1 MDLDEPTISDREMA
15 QFHIMAHTRAWVEL
29 GQPVEMRV
37 PTLKSFT
44 RMQDPH
50 DRSNPLRGRL
60 RGEDVNVGK
69 GTSLETALGLTSATP
84 LEVLAARVA
93 CFINPE
99 TIVESADT
107 LAYLLSA
114 CIAKIQEEE
123 SHEADGSVAPPVLL
137 EVADRILHEFL
148 DLENSFYLAHYMR
161 FAIAQDHIELAH
173 IEQLSFFAKILA
185 EFYTVIHGP
194 LPQSPGEDEQE
205 ETQEHETPEEA
216 EPEELEPAD
225 SGMTQADAFHMVRL
239 ISVLDT
245 RMFVRVATS
254 TGAYPT
260 KHIARPSY
268 ANVTRMPLAADARVA
283 QITRANEMIARLAN
297 PRLAGIE
304 RDTTVQ
310 LAGILERTMGAERA
324 KRFCEMSFWAFYDAK
339 DDENADTWEVMRVFI
354 DMEFLCQM
362 GRPFHLEHFR
372 RDIEIISDQEGG
384 RIVFAG
390 GASIS
395 FEGMRSLFRPSL
407 GGAI

>member
-137 EVADRILHEFL
+137 EVADRILLQFL

-161 FAIAQDHIELAH
+161 FAIAQDHIELIAH
-173 IEQLSFFAKILA
+173 IEQLSFFAR
-185 EFYTVIHGP
+185 FYGVLHRHPWATAAITRRGRA
-194 LPQSPGEDEQE
+194 GR

-216 EPEELEPAD
+216 EPEELEPA
-225 SGMTQADAFHMVRL
+225 
-239 ISVLDT
+239 
-245 RMFVRVATS
+245 
-254 TGAYPT
+254 
-260 KHIARPSY
+260 
-268 ANVTRMPLAADARVA
+268 
-283 QITRANEMIARLAN
+283 TRA
-297 PRLAGIE
+297 
-304 RDTTVQ
+304 
-310 LAGILERTMGAERA
+310 
-324 KRFCEMSFWAFYDAK
+324 
-339 DDENADTWEVMRVFI
+339 
-354 DMEFLCQM
+354 
-362 GRPFHLEHFR
+362 
-372 RDIEIISDQEGG
+372 
-384 RIVFAG
+384 
-390 GASIS
+390 
-395 FEGMRSLFRPSL
+395 
-407 GGAI
+407 

>member
-1 MDLDEPTISDREMA
+1 
-15 QFHIMAHTRAWVEL
+15 
-29 GQPVEMRV
+29 
-37 PTLKSFT
+37 
-44 RMQDPH
+44 
-50 DRSNPLRGRL
+50 
-60 RGEDVNVGK
+60 
-69 GTSLETALGLTSATP
+69 
-84 LEVLAARVA
+84 
-93 CFINPE
+93 
-99 TIVESADT
+99 
-107 LAYLLSA
+107 
-114 CIAKIQEEE
+114 
-123 SHEADGSVAPPVLL
+123 
-137 EVADRILHEFL
+137 
-148 DLENSFYLAHYMR
+148 
-161 FAIAQDHIELAH
+161 
-173 IEQLSFFAKILA
+173 
-185 EFYTVIHGP
+185 
-194 LPQSPGEDEQE
+194 
-205 ETQEHETPEEA
+205 
-216 EPEELEPAD
+216 
-225 SGMTQADAFHMVRL
+225 MTQADAFHMVRL

-390 GASIS
+390 GAFHQLRGNAQPIS
-395 FEGMRSLFRPSL
+395 SLARRRNLAPVEERRDRIIRRGSTTIMRAAMPFSRAERRSRKRIVGRALRVC
-407 GGAI
+407 ATITTV